1 MLPSCPRLEGAI
13 VDVEKIIGFCPRTFA
28 GGVFGLL
35 EGFAARL
42 EVRVDQN

>member
-1 MLPSCPRLEGAI
+1 LI
-13 VDVEKIIGFCPRTFA
+13 VDVGKTIGFCPRTFA

-35 EGFAARL
+35 EGFAADL